1 MLGCLS
7 EECRT
12 LPADEALG
20 LGYAVLEKPAIYA
33 QEGVVFATT
42 YLGIQ
47 VCIHA
52 SPPVS
57 IALPVILS
65 GYVRGPV

>member
-1 MLGCLS
+1 VLGVLS
-7 EECRT
+7 DECRT

-20 LGYAVLEKPAIYA
+20 LGYAVLEKAAIHA

-47 VCIHA
+47 VCIHS

-65 GYVRGPV
+65 GYVGGPV